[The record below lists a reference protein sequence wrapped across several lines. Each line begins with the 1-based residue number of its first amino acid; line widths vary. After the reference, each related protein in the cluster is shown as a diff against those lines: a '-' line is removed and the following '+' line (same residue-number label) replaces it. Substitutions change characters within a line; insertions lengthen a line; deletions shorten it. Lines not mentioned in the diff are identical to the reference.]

1 VGWLTDPLNWWVTPF
16 TDNPFMR
23 DALLAALLTVI
34 CTSVVGTWVV
44 LRGLSFLGDAL
55 AHGVLPGIAIAWTLG
70 QSTAVGALLAAL
82 AMVGGV
88 SAIKASSP
96 LPDDASIG
104 VLFVGFLALAVV
116 IMSARGGSGDL
127 NRFLF
132 GSITGVDTPG
142 LTRSAIM
149 ATVTVVV
156 AAVGHRAMVMTTFD
170 SAQARVAGFA
180 PRITHL
186 ALLVM
191 TALAVVASF
200 DTVGSLLVFAF
211 LIAPPATAS
220 LIVGTI
226 PRIMV
231 TAVLIGSAAAA
242 IGLLISYHHRSAAG
256 ATMALVSVTFFLI
269 GLLAHNFRT
278 QRNVA

>member
-1 VGWLTDPLNWWVTPF
+1 
-16 TDNPFMR
+16 
-23 DALLAALLTVI
+23 
-34 CTSVVGTWVV
+34 
-44 LRGLSFLGDAL
+44 
-55 AHGVLPGIAIAWTLG
+55 
-70 QSTAVGALLAAL
+70 
-82 AMVGGV
+82 
-88 SAIKASSP
+88 
-96 LPDDASIG
+96 
-104 VLFVGFLALAVV
+104 
-116 IMSARGGSGDL
+116 
-127 NRFLF
+127 
-132 GSITGVDTPG
+132 
-142 LTRSAIM
+142 
-149 ATVTVVV
+149 
-156 AAVGHRAMVMTTFD
+156 
-170 SAQARVAGFA
+170 
-180 PRITHL
+180 
-186 ALLVM
+186 
-191 TALAVVASF
+191 LAVVASF